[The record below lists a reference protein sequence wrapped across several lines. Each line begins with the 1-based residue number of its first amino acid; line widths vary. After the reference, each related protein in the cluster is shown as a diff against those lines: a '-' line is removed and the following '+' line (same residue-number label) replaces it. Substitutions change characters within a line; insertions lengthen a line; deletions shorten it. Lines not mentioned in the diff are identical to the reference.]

1 MASHPGVRLVAADLS
16 LPALSDAKAGPS
28 EAAAV
33 GIPIGVQVGWG
44 LGSLGTVI
52 VLYLQSVFLLFF
64 LTSVLGMRPGVAGT
78 LILAAKL
85 FDLAWGLA
93 VGRLSDRAPAI
104 WRSKTPRPVNWGRR
118 RPFLAAGAIV
128 SVIGIMLVFCP
139 PIVAAPYQIFTLIV
153 LGLGYGLFNVPY
165 LAMPAEMADSA
176 PVRTR
181 LMSWRII
188 FVSLGT
194 LFTGSVLP
202 LVVRWAGGG
211 RPGFTALAELSAGL
225 VGASML
231 AAVLTTGRARFHART
246 EARPGQQSDWA
257 AIWSNRPF
265 LLLMAAKVTQ
275 LVGLAVG
282 SAILLF
288 FFTSVLG
295 GRVDS
300 VSLWSLV
307 AYSVSIATTP
317 LWARIAAVAEKRAL
331 YIAACV
337 AYGIVTLSWLLAG
350 PGQSVVLIVLRA
362 VLVGPSI
369 ACLLLMGQSM
379 LTDVI
384 AYDRAR
390 SGVGREGV
398 YAAIYNFVEK
408 GSSAAGPFVVGW
420 VLQFVGFHAGANA
433 GAPQTPEALR
443 GVYLAMAVIPGALYM
458 ISTVPLFFYDLSER
472 RLAAMPP
479 RSP

>member
-1 MASHPGVRLVAADLS
+1 
-16 LPALSDAKAGPS
+16 
-28 EAAAV
+28 
-33 GIPIGVQVGWG
+33 
-44 LGSLGTVI
+44 
-52 VLYLQSVFLLFF
+52 
-64 LTSVLGMRPGVAGT
+64 
-78 LILAAKL
+78 
-85 FDLAWGLA
+85 
-93 VGRLSDRAPAI
+93 
-104 WRSKTPRPVNWGRR
+104 
-118 RPFLAAGAIV
+118 
-128 SVIGIMLVFCP
+128 
-139 PIVAAPYQIFTLIV
+139 
-153 LGLGYGLFNVPY
+153 
-165 LAMPAEMADSA
+165 
-176 PVRTR
+176 
-181 LMSWRII
+181 MSWRII

-202 LVVRWAGGG
+202 IVVLWAGGG
-211 RPGFTALAELSAGL
+211 RPGFAALAELCACL
-225 VGASML
+225 VGAAML
-231 AAVLTTGRARFHART
+231 TAVFSTGRARFHART
-246 EARPGQQSDWA
+246 DAAPGQQSDWA
-257 AIWSNRPF
+257 AIWTNRPF

-288 FFTSVLG
+288 FFTAVV

-317 LWARIAAVAEKRAL
+317 LWARIAAFAEKRAL
-331 YIAACV
+331 YIAGCV
-337 AYGIVTLSWLLAG
+337 AYGMVTLSWLLAG
-350 PGQSVVLIVLRA
+350 PGEPIALIVLRA

-390 SGVGREGV
+390 SGIGREGV
-398 YAAIYNFVEK
+398 YAALYNFVEK

-420 VLQFVGFHAGANA
+420 VLQFVGFHTGAGTNA

-443 GVYLAMAVIPGALYM
+443 GVYLAMAVIPGALYL

-472 RLAAMPP
+472 RLAAMAPP
-479 RSP
+479 PP